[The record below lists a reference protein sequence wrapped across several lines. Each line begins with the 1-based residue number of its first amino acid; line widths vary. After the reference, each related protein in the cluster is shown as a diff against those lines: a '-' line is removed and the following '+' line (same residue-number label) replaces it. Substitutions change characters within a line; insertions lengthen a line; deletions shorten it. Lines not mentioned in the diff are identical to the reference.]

1 MAAPQTKSFGKVNV
15 GISTFLLHRDATS
28 IQENC
33 LLRKQK
39 TAEIRLLLI
48 SAWIMIAL
56 LDGWFLDL
64 ELHHVMVA
72 DRSGV
77 EIVLIIEGDT
87 VIPT

>member
-15 GISTFLLHRDATS
+15 GISTFLLHRDAAS

-39 TAEIRLLLI
+39 TAEIKINLI
-48 SAWIMIAL
+48 SAVVMSTL
-56 LDGWFLDL
+56 LLGWFLDL

-77 EIVLIIEGDT
+77 KIVLSIEGDA
-87 VIPT
+87 VISA